1 MGVRPGPRYDQQAFD
16 EAIPNKTMTQPKEN
30 WNGDVRHEPAD
41 SLEPPDL
48 YNRERI
54 AEKLDGWDALGE
66 AAAARYREQGF
77 LVIGNAFGDAQVEA
91 ARQDLSDLIMGR
103 VEGFAGIKFE
113 RWARDKLDQLALEER
128 ESAVRKLMDFVQHG
142 DGLRSIAEDARFL
155 GALRR
160 LLGDQTPSCFQEMA
174 LLKPP
179 RGVEKPWHQDK
190 AYFDYDVRVPVV
202 GAWIALDEAT
212 KENGCM
218 HFIAGSHR
226 EGPIIHFQRR
236 DWQICD
242 TEMQG
247 RPAVAAPVSAG
258 DCILF
263 DGLVHHGT
271 PTNRTDKRRRA
282 IQLHYAPAGTI
293 QCATEERLKWFGSE
307 GKDVEC

>member
-77 LVIGNAFGDAQVEA
+77 LVIGNAFGDA
-91 ARQDLSDLIMGR
+91 
-103 VEGFAGIKFE
+103 
-113 RWARDKLDQLALEER
+113 
-128 ESAVRKLMDFVQHG
+128 
-142 DGLRSIAEDARFL
+142 
-155 GALRR
+155 
-160 LLGDQTPSCFQEMA
+160 MA
-174 LLKPP
+174 LLKTP